1 MRSSGSHF
9 LFAAALAVASPVFAK
24 DTVMIELRGGD
35 GARSVGIISSN
46 EEVEASGPAAITV
59 GDDGTIYILDQNNG
73 RVLAIDAERS
83 QADPEILPLPD
94 NAAPE
99 DLAVVHNE
107 LYLWSDGVVPLE
119 RSTDADGRSQT
130 LRAVDGGGDADDYTR
145 SVFASM
151 GSVSPGPLNS
161 IIDEIGRSTSRPEA
175 RPPVIQYVPSRGLG
189 DIVAEVSAAANDKA
203 EILLRRSSS
212 EENFLSLQLASEGR
226 IGTVELLDIDTTGRP
241 YALVE
246 LVPTDRPERTGML
259 VVRFTPNGAMDKVYD
274 LPIDPGT
281 VFSRRF
287 VAIGPRGD
295 VLYLSSQESRAQV
308 LRLDGREPGRKL
320 AVARPAKQPN
330 AGNPGKTPKVALVPK
345 SRNDVIERAIGF
357 ETLNWLVT
365 STAYGKD
372 PGPGCINMNRL
383 RRPIYLIGKRGQT
396 VKGVPYCW
404 GCKTPLENFVG
415 GVEKGQ
421 TAGNVCTKSAP
432 QSNIL
437 GVDCS
442 GFVSDAW
449 GLKMHVSTRAIPG
462 ITKRLSDPWS
472 MRPGDALNK
481 PGSHV
486 LLFMRFTDDRK
497 VEVMEASP
505 NACKGRVCRNTY
517 SLGSLLMRGY
527 QPVRFKGLDG

>member
-1 MRSSGSHF
+1 MRSLQSHI
-9 LFAAALAVASPVFAK
+9 LVAAAIAFAWPVLAK
-24 DTVMIELRGGD
+24 DTTIIELPSGD
-35 GARSVGIISSN
+35 GARSVGIISAN

-73 RVLAIDAERS
+73 RVLAVDGERS
-83 QADPEILPLPD
+83 QAQPEVLPLPE

-119 RSTDADGRSQT
+119 RSTGADGRSQT
-130 LRAVDGGGDADDYTR
+130 LRAVDGGEADDYTR

-151 GSVSPGPLNS
+151 GSVPPGPLNS
-161 IIDEIGRSTSRPEA
+161 IIDEIGRSTSRPKT

-189 DIVAEVSAAANDKA
+189 DIVAQVSAADEKA
-203 EILLRRSSS
+203 EILLRRASS
-212 EENFLSLQLASEGR
+212 EENFLSLQLPSEGR

-241 YALVE
+241 FALVE
-246 LVPTDRPERTGML
+246 FVPADRPERTGML
-259 VVRFTPNGAMDKVYD
+259 VVRFTPNGVMERVFD
-274 LPIDPGT
+274 LPIEGDT
-281 VFSRRF
+281 VFARRF

-295 VLYLSSQESRAQV
+295 VLFLRSRESRAQV
-308 LRLDGREPGRKL
+308 LKLDGREPGRKL
-320 AVARPAKQPN
+320 AVARPPKAAIAPK
-330 AGNPGKTPKVALVPK
+330 PGKTPKVAILPK
-345 SRNDVIERAIGF
+345 SRGDVIERAIGF

-365 STAYGKD
+365 PAAYGGE
-372 PGPGCINMNRL
+372 PGPGCANMNRL

-404 GCKTPLENFVG
+404 GCKTPLEDFAN
-415 GVEKGQ
+415 GVMNGR

-449 GLKMHVSTRAIPG
+449 GLKMHVSTRAIPS
-462 ITKRLSDPWS
+462 ITKRLADPWS
-472 MRPGDALNK
+472 LQPGDALNR

-486 LLFMRFTDDRK
+486 MLFMRFTDDRK

-517 SLGSLLMRGY
+517 SLGSLLLRGY

>member
-1 MRSSGSHF
+1 MRSFGSHI

-24 DTVMIELRGGD
+24 DTTIIELRGGD

-73 RVLAIDAERS
+73 RVLAVDAERS
-83 QADPEILPLPD
+83 QADPEILPLPE

-130 LRAVDGGGDADDYTR
+130 LRAVDGGDADDYTR

-189 DIVAEVSAAANDKA
+189 DIVAEVSAATNDKA

-246 LVPTDRPERTGML
+246 LVPADRPERTGML
-259 VVRFTPNGAMDKVYD
+259 VVRFTPNGAMDRVYD

-295 VLYLSSQESRAQV
+295 VLYLRSQESRAQV
-308 LRLDGREPGRKL
+308 LRLDGREPGGKL
-320 AVARPAKQPN
+320 AAALPAKQLN
-330 AGNPGKTPKVALVPK
+330 AGKPGKAPKVAIVPK
-345 SRNDVIERAIGF
+345 SRSDVIERAIGF

-365 STAYGKD
+365 PAAYGRD
-372 PGPGCINMNRL
+372 PGPGCVNMNRL

-404 GCKTPLENFVG
+404 GCKTPLENFIG

-432 QSNIL
+432 QSNVL